1 MKMCN
6 GYCNNC
12 FLFGEKLTKYSKEN
26 NTKTFYEINYYMKNE
41 NIITDTN
48 IALIKIDNNDVDINL
63 LDKNKISKINYYIK
77 YEDLFNNETFFNID
91 KNINLLIFLGIDV
104 QMFIICDNLEKLI
117 NSNKKIKDNYDIDV
131 NFYTNFLF
139 DTKKYK
145 ELNITQII
153 KQDMNKLIDK
163 TICNNE
169 ILKKWDFLIEYKTTR
184 GE

>member
-26 NTKTFYEINYYMKNE
+26 NTKVFYEIDYYIKNK
-41 NIITDTN
+41 NIITDQN
-48 IALIKIDNNDVDINL
+48 IALIKLDNNDIDINL
-63 LDKNKISKINYYIK
+63 LDKNKISKINYCIK
-77 YEDLFNNETFFNID
+77 YEDIFNDEIFLNID
-91 KNINLLIFLGIDV
+91 KNIKLLILLGINI
-104 QMFIICDNLEKLI
+104 QLFIICNNLDEIIK
-117 NSNKKIKDNYDIDV
+117 SNKKIKDKYDIDI

-139 DTKKYK
+139 DTKKYSD
-145 ELNITQII
+145 LNITQII
-153 KQDMNKLIDK
+153 KQDINKILDK

-169 ILKKWDFLIEYKTTR
+169 ILKNWNFLIEYKTTR